1 MVIAFLLAFASSLLL
16 TGRLSENRL
25 NYERIFYSLVL
36 SFALILSGGVVLNF
50 IRQIGSVQ
58 LIVVNLLLLG
68 VLLAKYKKFGLGKL
82 ELDLNDYL
90 VMFVFVIAFLV
101 RGLPI
106 ISDPMPFGSYDIIQ
120 HYAMAIETHERG
132 SVPDNFPKY
141 MNWYGASQDNAN
153 GIWLYPPGTAIMMAS
168 MKSVFSLPWPQTIHL
183 FAALFDSLSVLII
196 YMIAG
201 RLLKNKVAG
210 LVGGSLFSISGKNIF
225 SLYFGQVAYELGIM
239 LALFAILIY
248 IIESHSRR
256 HRIILSG
263 LVGGLS
269 FLVSPLAAG
278 YFMFA
283 AFFISLSE
291 SCRSKKLSHIK
302 DFAVVVAAV
311 FLVSAFFLPK
321 FAMWFS
327 FFSAKPSGTPD
338 SLSLPD
344 LVWPYKMIAKQPGLP
359 GWYFDP
365 NVTMGTLWL
374 ILLVIGLAIMFFTK
388 IEGRKILAPW
398 FIADYILT
406 HSYILWGPLGF
417 GVLYDYAGRWMAQSS
432 VVLALIA
439 GLIATY
445 KISNKD
451 GKILL
456 SRSDGISLG
465 YAAFVLILL
474 VYAPAKLAAAST
486 LYAQPQRMTTSM
498 YSLMGDLRTDTKEN
512 SAMLV
517 FSANVQ
523 AADERRGLIEALSKT
538 RVYTNP
544 NVNNDILNL
553 TFTHTYTGGF
563 ISYQTRYIMFD
574 YGGFARAQQFA
585 DYVKYY
591 RNAENA
597 LFGNTQPTFYNDEV
611 RVYRLGLG

>member
-16 TGRLSENRL
+16 TGRLTDNKL
-25 NYERIFYSLVL
+25 NHERIFYSTIL
-36 SFALILSGGVVLNF
+36 SFALVLSCGVALNF
-50 IRQIGSVQ
+50 IGQIGSFQ
-58 LIVVNLLLLG
+58 LVIANLLLLAA
-68 VLLAKYKKFGLGKL
+68 LLVKYKKFSLEKL
-82 ELDLNDYL
+82 ELDLNDCL
-90 VMFVFVIAFLV
+90 IVFVFVIAFLV

-106 ISDPMPFGSYDIIQ
+106 ISDPAPFGSYDIIQ
-120 HYAMAIETHERG
+120 HYAMAIETYERG
-132 SVPDNFPKY
+132 SVPDDFPKY

-153 GIWLYPPGTAIMMAS
+153 GVWLYPPGTAIMMAS
-168 MKSVFSLPWPQTIHL
+168 MKSIFDLPWPQTMHL
-183 FAALFDSLSVLII
+183 FAALFDSFSVLII
-196 YMIAG
+196 YMIAA

-210 LVGGSLFSISGKNIF
+210 LVGGALFSVSGKNIF

-248 IIESHSRR
+248 TTESHSRR
-256 HRIILSG
+256 HRVVLSG

-278 YFMFA
+278 YFMLV
-283 AFFISLSE
+283 AFFISLSG
-291 SCRSKKLSHIK
+291 SHGHKKLSRIK
-302 DFAVVVAAV
+302 DFAAVVAAV

-344 LVWPYKMIAKQPGLP
+344 LVWPFKMIAKQPGLP

-365 NVTMGTLWL
+365 NITMGMLWL
-374 ILLVIGLAIMFFTK
+374 ILLAGGLGVIILTK
-388 IEGRKILAPW
+388 IEGRKTLASW
-398 FIADYILT
+398 FAADYVLT

-432 VVLALIA
+432 IVLALIA

-456 SRSDGISLG
+456 SRGDGISIG
-465 YAAFVLILL
+465 YVAFVLILL
-474 VYAPAKLAAAST
+474 VYAPARLETAGT
-486 LYAQPQRMTTSM
+486 LYSQPQRMTTGM
-498 YSLMGDLRTDTKEN
+498 YSLMDDLRADTKEN

-517 FSANVQ
+517 FSSNVQ
-523 AADERRGLIEALSKT
+523 AADERRGLIEAFSKT
-538 RVYTNP
+538 RVYTDP
-544 NVNNDILNL
+544 NVNNNLLNL
-553 TFTHTYTGGF
+553 TFTHTYAGGF

-574 YGGFARAQQFA
+574 YSGFAKSQQFA
-585 DYVKYY
+585 EYVQYY
-591 RNAENA
+591 RSAENA
-597 LFGNTQPTFYNDEV
+597 LFGGAQPAFESNDV
-611 RVYRLGLG
+611 RVYRVGDA